1 MESQLTNPSQP
12 LFWGYTPYNL
22 DLLYTRII
30 KIGNEV
36 ILDLVAT
43 QKQITPKFSFLSSL
57 SFLSSSNQI

>member
-12 LFWGYTPYNL
+12 LLCGYTPYNL

-30 KIGNEV
+30 KNGKVV